1 MTNEAKSWITRTFV
15 LLTILLASTPAHAG
29 SNTAVIDQRLQWG
42 CERIEKFTGKDREVM
57 DRICAERGKGRYVVE
72 GRG

>member
-1 MTNEAKSWITRTFV
+1 MMRFAFV
-15 LLTILLASTPAHAG
+15 LLAMLMGPAAAHAG

-57 DRICAERGKGRYVVE
+57 EKSCAEKARGRYLVE
-72 GRG
+72 DRDRD